1 MKAISNLK
9 KFGGGEDIER
19 WIDRFEFAIEVD
31 GLMEKE
37 VSCLVMLLDGPAY
50 DTWKGLSLDQ
60 QRNAKEI
67 KSELRRVFGLGRF
80 DAWLL
85 LGQKKILPGDRLDVS
100 AAEINQLI
108 RTVVGDQDP
117 IDAFC
122 AMTFIHSLPDQL
134 KREVQ
139 PRLDVEFTFKSVVN
153 LAKKISPHQHHQE
166 VIAAT
171 NSKFRCIGCNRLGH
185 TQKTCRVKCFKYGE
199 VGHIKANC
207 NMSGNDRGEKV
218 TGPTYQSEWCRTKCH
233 SKRGWWCN
241 YRQ

>member
-9 KFGGGEDIER
+9 KFDGGEDVER

-37 VSCLVMLLDGPAY
+37 VSCLVMLLDGPVY

-108 RTVVGDQDP
+108 RTVVGD
-117 IDAFC
+117 AFC
-122 AMTFIHSLPDQL
+122 AITFIHSLP
-134 KREVQ
+134 
-139 PRLDVEFTFKSVVN
+139 
-153 LAKKISPHQHHQE
+153 
-166 VIAAT
+166 
-171 NSKFRCIGCNRLGH
+171 
-185 TQKTCRVKCFKYGE
+185 
-199 VGHIKANC
+199 
-207 NMSGNDRGEKV
+207 
-218 TGPTYQSEWCRTKCH
+218 
-233 SKRGWWCN
+233 
-241 YRQ
+241 